1 MQPQRTIGN
10 AAVAHRS
17 KAALLLAEALRNA
30 GISYG
35 VTSGIDGFP
44 QTIGRDID
52 FLVHARDRLAVV
64 QAATKAFRA
73 VGWELATRRR
83 INGHY
88 WCFAVDRSTKTILE
102 FDLAGPLQWGP
113 CVFADRPFPDT
124 IIGPFAVDSYA
135 RVVKRL
141 ILPLLA
147 GRNEKISKFASEAS
161 SVSQTSNTMSKRLG
175 NFFGADL
182 ASRFLAAVDARNADD
197 LFKLAPQLRKAVFSR
212 SILRPWKLPRALV
225 NRVTEK
231 LAVSPLEKPMA
242 PVVAI
247 VGPDGVGKS
256 TVIHELRELLPQLL
270 PINGVTLRHW
280 RPFLLPPLARLAGL
294 EVPQAGVAHPPRR
307 QAGKFS
313 WVRKLYYSL
322 DFTLGTWL
330 KDRPLS
336 SFNKIIIY
344 DRCYLDMQSDPLRF
358 GLPDTKGLQ
367 SLAKLYQ
374 SPDLVVLLE
383 DSPQRIRDRKPE
395 LSFEEI
401 IDVYE
406 RWKVIGQDTQN
417 FHILSASGGVEAT
430 AAQAA
435 DLIVEAAI
443 QKLLI
448 HSDNDN

>member
-1 MQPQRTIGN
+1 MQHQRTVGN
-10 AAVAHRS
+10 AAAEHRS

-64 QAATKAFRA
+64 QAAKKAFRA

-147 GRNEKISKFASEAS
+147 GRNEKVSKFASEAS

-182 ASRFLAAVDARNADD
+182 ASSFLAAVDARNADD
-197 LFKLAPQLRKAVFSR
+197 LFKLAPQLRRAVFSR
-212 SILRPWKLPRALV
+212 SILRPWKLPRAVV

-256 TVIHELRELLPQLL
+256 TVIHELRKLLPQLL

-280 RPFLLPPLARLAGL
+280 RPSLLPPLGRLAGQ

-307 QAGKFS
+307 KAGRFR
-313 WVRKLYYSL
+313 WIRNVYYSL
-322 DFTLGTWL
+322 DFTLGAWI

-344 DRCYLDMQSDPLRF
+344 DRCYLDMQADPVRF
-358 GLPDTKGLQ
+358 GLPDAKGLRF
-367 SLAKLYQ
+367 LARFYRH
-374 SPDLVVLLE
+374 PDLLVLLE
-383 DSPQRIRDRKPE
+383 DSPDRIHARKPE
-395 LSFEEI
+395 LSVAEI
-401 IDVYE
+401 SGIYE
-406 RWKVIGQDTQN
+406 RWRVIGPRAKG
-417 FHILSASGGVEAT
+417 FHVVSADAGAPETVKKVANLVVG
-430 AAQAA
+430 
-435 DLIVEAAI
+435 AAI
-443 QKLLI
+443 ELLLRG
-448 HSDNDN
+448 SK